1 MRRREFITALGGAAA
16 WPIAAH
22 AQRGGIV
29 PKIGVLSVGTV
40 ASSGHLVDAFVHGL
54 RERGYVEN
62 NTISIERRYAQGD
75 LNRLEPLAAELVR
88 LNIDILFA
96 PTSSAVL
103 AASKAT
109 DSIPIIF
116 ALVTDPVGER
126 FVSSLNRPGGK
137 ITGMTS
143 IAVDLA
149 AKRLEILL
157 ELVRQTSRLGILYY
171 LAHPGVPLQLD
182 ELQRAANVLAKS
194 YLAVQ
199 VGRVDDLP
207 MAFQRMVGWGADAAA
222 VIENPFYFANRDRI
236 VALAATSRIPTIYN
250 SREYTKS
257 GGLVS
262 YGANYSDLYRR
273 AAGYVDKI
281 LKGALPA
288 DIPVEQ
294 PTKFELVINLNA
306 ARAIDLSVPEA
317 LLFRADEVIE

>member
-1 MRRREFITALGGAAA
+1 MRRREFITLLGGAAA
-16 WPIAAH
+16 WPVTAS
-22 AQRGGIV
+22 AQRVGTV
-29 PKIGVLSVGTV
+29 PKIGVLSVGTI
-40 ASSGHLVDAFVHGL
+40 ASSGHLVDAFVQGL
-54 RERGYVEN
+54 RARGYIEN
-62 NTISIERRYAQGD
+62 DTIVIERRYAQGD

-88 LNIDILFA
+88 LNVDILFA

-103 AASKAT
+103 AAAKAT
-109 DSIPIIF
+109 VSIPIIF

-126 FVSSLNRPGGK
+126 FVASRRRPGGT
-137 ITGMTS
+137 IMGMTS

-157 ELVRQTSRLGILYY
+157 ELVRRTSRFGILYY
-171 LAHPGVPLQLD
+171 SAHPGVPLQLD
-182 ELQRAANVLAKS
+182 ELQRAANVLGKS

-199 VGRVDDLP
+199 AGRLDDLP
-207 MAFQRMVGWGADAAA
+207 MAFETIVRWGADAAA

-236 VALAATSRIPTIYN
+236 VALAASNRIPTIYN
-250 SREYTKS
+250 SREYAKS

-262 YGANYSDLYRR
+262 YGANYSDLYGR

-288 DIPVEQ
+288 DMPVEQ
-294 PTKFELVINLNA
+294 PIKFELVMNLKA
-306 ARAIDLSVPEA
+306 AKAIDVTIPEA

>member
-1 MRRREFITALGGAAA
+1 
-16 WPIAAH
+16 
-22 AQRGGIV
+22 
-29 PKIGVLSVGTV
+29 
-40 ASSGHLVDAFVHGL
+40 
-54 RERGYVEN
+54 
-62 NTISIERRYAQGD
+62 
-75 LNRLEPLAAELVR
+75 
-88 LNIDILFA
+88 
-96 PTSSAVL
+96 
-103 AASKAT
+103 
-109 DSIPIIF
+109 
-116 ALVTDPVGER
+116 
-126 FVSSLNRPGGK
+126 
-137 ITGMTS
+137 
-143 IAVDLA
+143 
-149 AKRLEILL
+149 
-157 ELVRQTSRLGILYY
+157 
-171 LAHPGVPLQLD
+171 
-182 ELQRAANVLAKS
+182 
-194 YLAVQ
+194 LAVQ

-207 MAFQRMVGWGADAAA
+207 TAFQRLVGWGADAAA
-222 VIENPFYFANRDRI
+222 VIENPFHFANRDRI